1 MSNTL
6 YEIQVKIGA
15 DSSGLDSG
23 LKTAETKTKS
33 TIDKL
38 QGYIKKGFA
47 GLNNVVNT
55 GIKAATAA
63 VTAAGSALLTMGI
76 NYNRQIEDYTTNFAT
91 MLGSMEEGA
100 AKVNELKTL
109 AAETPFELTDLADAT
124 QTLLAFNV
132 SSSQST
138 TVLRQ
143 LGDISLGNAQKL
155 ETLTRA
161 YGKMSSSQKVTLE
174 DINMM
179 IDAGFNPLLIVAEE
193 TGESMSELYDRIS
206 SGEMAFSE
214 IESAIRQ
221 ATSAGGQFYK
231 GMENASKTLSGQW
244 STLTDNIR
252 ATMGLLATPINDAL
266 TGHILPAANEAVNE
280 IYEKL
285 QQIMG
290 ESAGTPAGVEQI
302 TTNAYDWMSRLVAS
316 WSDGLQESNDL
327 VASYISE
334 FQEDS
339 ENLRTALQER
349 KELYEES
356 GQDTSTIDGYL
367 TKLDEYDKE
376 LEELLQKRQNQ
387 MLTPEETARIEEIV
401 TLKNEIAD
409 FLNMEA
415 ANTSLQGIVTNLGD
429 IIGIKVAD
437 WINGFKDWLLWAMD
451 NGEQVRERCIA
462 IGLGLAAIKTAL
474 IGLAAIGTPYGT
486 IMLLVAAIA
495 ALAAVIADNWSEITT
510 GLNAIWEAAKDPPK
524 LRETLKEALV
534 IDTEELGAEAT
545 GREIADQIN
554 AGLEEG
560 GQGWVATV
568 NEGIMQV
575 LSVLATGE
583 TLDGT
588 SFDSAMLGLLDKAF
602 GTEWQAKWDEV
613 KANGQVTWEE
623 IGKSCSDT
631 WDETIRIWGGI
642 GQWFWNNF
650 NAPIGRAAV
659 DAWNGIMTGAS
670 TAWNGVQS
678 AWNTAE
684 SWFSGIWDD
693 IGRGAETLW
702 ANIGGWIDGA
712 IASIKNFL
720 GLNADA
726 EKAAS
731 GNFGGR
737 TGGSGGGSTGSGAD
751 GNRWSSSGGVGRS
764 YATGLDYVPYD
775 GFAAVLHEGE
785 AVLTKLEAQ
794 NWRRGG
800 TSTLISG
807 PSVSAADIANAVA
820 AAISGMRV
828 VMDGESV
835 GTIVAPYVSASQG
848 ESLRARR
855 NTL

>member
-63 VTAAGSALLTMGI
+63 ITAAGGALLTMGVS
-76 NYNRQIEDYTTNFAT
+76 YNRQIEDYTTNFAT

-100 AKVNELKTL
+100 TKVEELKTL

-132 SSSQST
+132 ASSEST
-138 TVLRQ
+138 TVLRR

-161 YGKMSSSQKVTLE
+161 YGKMSSSQKVSLE

-193 TGESMSELYDRIS
+193 TGETMTDLYDRIS

-252 ATMGLLATPINDAL
+252 ATMGLLATPISDAL
-266 TGHILPAANEAVNE
+266 TDHILPAANEAVNE

-290 ESAGTPAGVEQI
+290 KSAGTPAGVEQI
-302 TTNAYDWMSRLVAS
+302 TTNAYDWMSRLVAD
-316 WSDGLQESNDL
+316 WSDGLKESNEL

-339 ENLRTALQER
+339 ESLRTALQER
-349 KELYEES
+349 KELYEQS

-387 MLTPEETARIEEIV
+387 MLSEEEKARIAEIV

-429 IIGIKVAD
+429 LIGIKVAD
-437 WINGFKDWLLWAMD
+437 WIDGFKDWLIWALD
-451 NGEQVRERCIA
+451 NGEQVRERCAA
-462 IGLGLAAIKTAL
+462 IGIGIAAIKAAL
-474 IGLAAIGTPYGT
+474 TGLAAIGTPYGT
-486 IMLLVAAIA
+486 IMLLVSAIA
-495 ALAAVIADNWSEITT
+495 ALAAVVADNWSEITT
-510 GLNAIWEAAKDPPK
+510 GLNAIWEATKAPPK
-524 LRETLKEALV
+524 LREALKEALT

-560 GQGWVATV
+560 GRGWVATI
-568 NEGIMQV
+568 NEGVMQA
-575 LSVLATGE
+575 LSILSTGE

-588 SFDSAMLGLLDKAF
+588 SFDSAILGLLDRAF

-613 KANGQVTWEE
+613 KSKGQITWED
-623 IGKSCSDT
+623 IGNAFSGMWAYISGLA
-631 WDETIRIWGGI
+631 GGI
-642 GQWFWNNF
+642 PGWFLQNVTIPLGNYFNNF
-650 NAPIGRAAV
+650 DTNIQRDMNAAIEAIKGGFRNMV
-659 DAWNGIMTGAS
+659 D
-670 TAWNGVQS
+670 
-678 AWNTAE
+678 
-684 SWFSGIWDD
+684 
-693 IGRGAETLW
+693 
-702 ANIGGWIDGA
+702 NIGTWIDGL
-712 IASIKNFL
+712 INKVKELL
-720 GLNADA
+720 GLQEQAQQYNVED
-726 EKAAS
+726 
-731 GNFGGR
+731 R
-737 TGGSGGGSTGSGAD
+737 PTGMSESDYVNTLLGSG
-751 GNRWSSSGGVGRS
+751 VGLENINGRH
-764 YATGLDYVPYD
+764 ATGLPYVPFNDYR
-775 GFAAVLHEGE
+775 AILHEGE
-785 AVLTKLEAQ
+785 AVLTKSQARD
-794 NWRRGG
+794 WRESNRASK
-800 TSTLISG
+800 TPAISA
-807 PSVSAADIANAVA
+807 VDIANAVA
-820 AAISGMRV
+820 AAVSGMRV

>member
-1 MSNTL
+1 MANNL
-6 YEIQVKIGA
+6 YEISVKIGT
-15 DSSGLDSG
+15 DISELDSG
-23 LKTAETKTKS
+23 LKSAETKTRS

-38 QGYIKKGFA
+38 QGYVRKGFS
-47 GLNNVVNT
+47 GLNNIVNT
-55 GIKAATAA
+55 GIKAASAA
-63 VTAAGSALLTMGI
+63 VTAAGSALLTMGV

-100 AKVNELKTL
+100 AKVEELKTL

-132 SSSQST
+132 ASSEST

-316 WSDGLQESNDL
+316 WSDGLQESSEL

-367 TKLDEYDKE
+367 AKLDEYDKE
-376 LEELLQKRQNQ
+376 LEELLKKRQNQ

-409 FLNMEA
+409 FLNAEA

-429 IIGIKVAD
+429 LIGIKVAD
-437 WINGFKDWLLWAMD
+437 WINGFKDWLIWAMD
-451 NGEQVRERCIA
+451 NGEQVKERCVA
-462 IGLGLAAIKTAL
+462 IGLGLGAIKAAL
-474 IGLAAIGTPYGT
+474 IGFTAIGTPFGT

-495 ALAAVIADNWSEITT
+495 ALAAVIADNWSEITA

-524 LRETLKEALV
+524 LRETLKEALI

-588 SFDSAMLGLLDKAF
+588 SFDSAILGLLDKAF

-613 KANGQVTWEE
+613 KANGQITWEE
-623 IGKSCSDT
+623 I
-631 WDETIRIWGGI
+631 E
-642 GQWFWNNF
+642 N
-650 NAPIGRAAV
+650 AAV
-659 DAWNGIMTGAS
+659 DMWNGITESAS
-670 TAWNGVQS
+670 TAWSNVQI
-678 AWNTAE
+678 AWDTA
-684 SWFSGIWDD
+684 SGWFSGIWDD
-693 IGRGAETLW
+693 IGSGAETLW
-702 ANIGGWIDGA
+702 ANIKGWIDGA
-712 IASIKNFL
+712 IAGIKDFL

-751 GNRWSSSGGVGRS
+751 AGGNKWSSSGGVGR

-794 NWRRGG
+794 NWRRGS

-807 PSVSAADIANAVA
+807 PAISAADIANAVA
-820 AAISGMRV
+820 AAVSGMRV

-848 ESLRARR
+848 ESLRVRR

>member
-63 VTAAGSALLTMGI
+63 VTAAGSALLTMGV

-100 AKVNELKTL
+100 AKVEELKTL

-132 SSSQST
+132 ASSEST

-193 TGESMSELYDRIS
+193 TGETMADLYDRIS

-252 ATMGLLATPINDAL
+252 ATMGLLATPISDAL

-290 ESAGTPAGVEQI
+290 EGAGTPAGVEQI

-316 WSDGLQESNDL
+316 WSDGLKESNEL

-349 KELYEES
+349 KELYEQS
-356 GQDTSTIDGYL
+356 GQDTSTIDDYL

-376 LEELLQKRQNQ
+376 LEALLQKRQNQ

-429 IIGIKVAD
+429 VIGIKVAD
-437 WINGFKDWLLWAMD
+437 WINGFKDWLIWAMD
-451 NGEQVRERCIA
+451 NGEQVRERCVA

-524 LRETLKEALV
+524 LRETLKEALI

-575 LSVLATGE
+575 LSVLSTGE

-588 SFDSAMLGLLDKAF
+588 SFDSAILGMLDRAF
-602 GTEWQAKWDEV
+602 GTEWQAKWDEA

-623 IGKSCSDT
+623 IGNAFTTMWNDISGKA
-631 WDETIRIWGGI
+631 GGI
-642 GQWFWNNF
+642 PGWFLQNVTTPLGNAVNNF
-650 NAPIGRAAV
+650 GSNARTEFDNMITNIKTNFSSMV
-659 DAWNGIMTGAS
+659 S
-670 TAWNGVQS
+670 TV
-678 AWNTAE
+678 
-684 SWFSGIWDD
+684 
-693 IGRGAETLW
+693 
-702 ANIGGWIDGA
+702 GGWIDTLIGK
-712 IASIKNFL
+712 IRTFL
-720 GLNADA
+720 GLQSQAN
-726 EKAAS
+726 
-731 GNFGGR
+731 GNFGAGR
-737 TGGSGGGSTGSGAD
+737 AGGSGGGSTGSGAD
-751 GNRWSSSGGVGRS
+751 GNRWSSSGGVGR

-794 NWRRGG
+794 NWRRGSA
-800 TSTLISG
+800 STLTAG

-820 AAISGMRV
+820 AAVSGMRV

>member
-1 MSNTL
+1 MNLLEL
-6 YEIQVKIGA
+6 YVKIGA
-15 DSSGLDSG
+15 EISGLESG
-23 LKTAETKTKS
+23 LKSAEAKTKS
-33 TIDKL
+33 TAEKL
-38 QGYIKKGFA
+38 QGYLKKGFA
-47 GLNNVVNT
+47 GLNNMVNT
-55 GIKAATAA
+55 GIKAATTAI
-63 VTAAGSALLTMGI
+63 TAAGGALLTMGI
-76 NYNRQIEDYTTNFAT
+76 SYNRQIEDYTTNFAT

-100 AKVNELKTL
+100 AKVEELKTL

-132 SSSQST
+132 SSSKST
-138 TVLRQ
+138 TILRQ

-193 TGESMSELYDRIS
+193 TGESMTDLYDRIS

-349 KELYEES
+349 KELYEQS
-356 GQDTSTIDGYL
+356 GQDTSTIDDYL

-437 WINGFKDWLLWAMD
+437 WINGFKDWLIWAMD
-451 NGEQVRERCIA
+451 NGEQVKERCIA
-462 IGLGLAAIKTAL
+462 IGLGLGALKAAL
-474 IGLAAIGTPYGT
+474 IGLTAIGTPFGT

-495 ALAAVIADNWSEITT
+495 ALAAVIADNWVEITA

-524 LRETLKEALV
+524 LRETLKEALI

-588 SFDSAMLGLLDKAF
+588 SFDSAILGMLDRAF

-623 IGKSCSDT
+623 IGNAFTTMWNYISGKA
-631 WDETIRIWGGI
+631 GGI
-642 GQWFWNNF
+642 PGWFLQNVTTPLGNAVNNF
-650 NAPIGRAAV
+650 GSNARTEFDNMITNIKTNFSSMV
-659 DAWNGIMTGAS
+659 S
-670 TAWNGVQS
+670 T
-678 AWNTAE
+678 
-684 SWFSGIWDD
+684 
-693 IGRGAETLW
+693 
-702 ANIGGWIDGA
+702 IGGWIDTLIGK
-712 IASIKNFL
+712 IRTLL
-720 GLNADA
+720 GLQSQAKQQQYNVEDRPAGMSESDYV
-726 EKAAS
+726 
-731 GNFGGR
+731 N
-737 TGGSGGGSTGSGAD
+737 TLLGSGVD
-751 GNRWSSSGGVGRS
+751 LENINGRH
-764 YATGLDYVPYD
+764 ATGLEYVPWD
-775 GFAAVLHEGE
+775 GYRAILHKGE
-785 AVLTKLEAQ
+785 SVLTRAQAQ
-794 NWRRGG
+794 NWREGNRVG
-800 TSTLISG
+800 SAPAI
-807 PSVSAADIANAVA
+807 SAADIANAVA

>member
-63 VTAAGSALLTMGI
+63 VTAAGGALLTMGI
-76 NYNRQIEDYTTNFAT
+76 SYNRQIEDYTTNFAT
-91 MLGSMEEGA
+91 MLGGMEEGA

-132 SSSQST
+132 ASSEST

-193 TGESMSELYDRIS
+193 TGESMTDLYDRIS

-302 TTNAYDWMSRLVAS
+302 TTNAYDWMSRLVAD
-316 WSDGLQESNDL
+316 WSDGLKESNEL

-376 LEELLQKRQNQ
+376 LEALLQKRQNQ

-437 WINGFKDWLLWAMD
+437 WINGFKDWLIWAMD

-495 ALAAVIADNWSEITT
+495 ALAAVIADNWSEITA

-524 LRETLKEALV
+524 LRETLKEALI

-560 GQGWVATV
+560 GQGWVATI

-575 LSVLATGE
+575 LSVLSTGE

-588 SFDSAMLGLLDKAF
+588 SFDSAILGMLDRAF

-623 IGKSCSDT
+623 IGNAFTTMWNYISGKA
-631 WDETIRIWGGI
+631 GGI
-642 GQWFWNNF
+642 PGWFLQNVTTPLGNAVNNF
-650 NAPIGRAAV
+650 GSNARTEFDNMITNIKTNFSSMV
-659 DAWNGIMTGAS
+659 
-670 TAWNGVQS
+670 
-678 AWNTAE
+678 NT
-684 SWFSGIWDD
+684 
-693 IGRGAETLW
+693 
-702 ANIGGWIDGA
+702 IGGWIGTL
-712 IASIKNFL
+712 IGKIRTLL
-720 GLNADA
+720 GLQSQAKQQQYDTDKDRPADMS
-726 EKAAS
+726 EQEYVNMLL
-731 GNFGGR
+731 GM
-737 TGGSGGGSTGSGAD
+737 
-751 GNRWSSSGGVGRS
+751 GVS
-764 YATGLDYVPYD
+764 PENIHTNSHATGLEYVPWD
-775 GFAAVLHEGE
+775 GYRAILHKGE
-785 AVLTKLEAQ
+785 SVLTRAQAQ
-794 NWRRGG
+794 NWREGNRVG
-800 TSTLISG
+800 SAPAI
-807 PSVSAADIANAVA
+807 SAADIANAVA
-820 AAISGMRV
+820 AAVSGMRV

>member
-6 YEIQVKIGA
+6 YEMQVKIGA

-38 QGYIKKGFA
+38 QGYVKKGFA

-193 TGESMSELYDRIS
+193 TGESMTDLYDRIS

-252 ATMGLLATPINDAL
+252 ATMGLLTTPINDAL

-316 WSDGLQESNDL
+316 WSDGLKESNDL

-367 TKLDEYDKE
+367 TKLEEYDKE

-437 WINGFKDWLLWAMD
+437 WINGIKDWLIWAMD

-474 IGLAAIGTPYGT
+474 TGLAAIGTPFGT

-495 ALAAVIADNWSEITT
+495 ALAAVIADNWVEITT

-524 LRETLKEALV
+524 LRETLKEALI

-588 SFDSAMLGLLDKAF
+588 SFDSAILGMLDRAF

-613 KANGQVTWEE
+613 KANGQVTWED
-623 IGKSCSDT
+623 IGNAFTTMWNHISGKA
-631 WDETIRIWGGI
+631 GGI
-642 GQWFWNNF
+642 PGWFLQNVTTPLGNAVNNF
-650 NAPIGRAAV
+650 GSNARTEFDNMIANIKTNFSSMV
-659 DAWNGIMTGAS
+659 
-670 TAWNGVQS
+670 
-678 AWNTAE
+678 NT
-684 SWFSGIWDD
+684 
-693 IGRGAETLW
+693 
-702 ANIGGWIDGA
+702 IGGWIDTLIGK
-712 IASIKNFL
+712 IRTLL
-720 GLNADA
+720 GLQSQAKQQQYDTDKDRPADMS
-726 EKAAS
+726 EQEYVNMLL
-731 GNFGGR
+731 GM
-737 TGGSGGGSTGSGAD
+737 
-751 GNRWSSSGGVGRS
+751 GVS
-764 YATGLDYVPYD
+764 PENIHTNSHATGLEYVPWD
-775 GFAAVLHEGE
+775 GYRAILHKGE
-785 AVLTKLEAQ
+785 SVLTRAQAQ
-794 NWRRGG
+794 NWREGNRVG
-800 TSTLISG
+800 SAPAI
-807 PSVSAADIANAVA
+807 SAADIANAVA
-820 AAISGMRV
+820 AAVSGMRV

>member
-63 VTAAGSALLTMGI
+63 VTAAGSALLTMGV

-100 AKVNELKTL
+100 AKVEELKTL

-132 SSSQST
+132 ASSEST

-302 TTNAYDWMSRLVAS
+302 TTNAYDWMSRLVAD
-316 WSDGLQESNDL
+316 WSDGLKESNEL

-376 LEELLQKRQNQ
+376 LEELLKKRQNQ

-429 IIGIKVAD
+429 LIGIKVAD
-437 WINGFKDWLLWAMD
+437 WINGFKDWLLWALD

-524 LRETLKEALV
+524 LRETLKEALI

-588 SFDSAMLGLLDKAF
+588 SFDSAILGLLDKAF

-613 KANGQVTWEE
+613 KSKGQITWEE
-623 IGKSCSDT
+623 I
-631 WDETIRIWGGI
+631 E
-642 GQWFWNNF
+642 N
-650 NAPIGRAAV
+650 AAV
-659 DAWNGIMTGAS
+659 DAWNGITAGAS
-670 TAWNGVQS
+670 TAWSDVQI
-678 AWNTAE
+678 AWDTA
-684 SWFSGIWDD
+684 SGWFSGIWDD

-702 ANIGGWIDGA
+702 ANIKGWIDGA
-712 IASIKNFL
+712 IAGIKDFL

-751 GNRWSSSGGVGRS
+751 AGGNKWSSSGGVGR

-800 TSTLISG
+800 TSTLVSG
-807 PSVSAADIANAVA
+807 PAISAADIANAVA
-820 AAISGMRV
+820 AAVSGMRV

>member
-63 VTAAGSALLTMGI
+63 VTAAGGALLTMGI
-76 NYNRQIEDYTTNFAT
+76 SYNRQIEDYTTNFAT
-91 MLGSMEEGA
+91 MLGSMEEGV

-132 SSSQST
+132 SSSKST
-138 TVLRQ
+138 TILRQ

-193 TGESMSELYDRIS
+193 TGESMTDLYDRIS

-349 KELYEES
+349 KELYEQS

-376 LEELLQKRQNQ
+376 LEELLKKRQNQ

-437 WINGFKDWLLWAMD
+437 WINGFKDWLIWAMD
-451 NGEQVRERCIA
+451 NGEQVKERCIA

-474 IGLAAIGTPYGT
+474 IGLAAIGTPFGT

-495 ALAAVIADNWSEITT
+495 ALAAVIADNWSEITA

-524 LRETLKEALV
+524 LRETLKEALI

-554 AGLEEG
+554 AGLEAG

-575 LSVLATGE
+575 LSVLATGK

-623 IGKSCSDT
+623 IGKACSDT
-631 WDETIRIWGGI
+631 W
-642 GQWFWNNF
+642 
-650 NAPIGRAAV
+650 
-659 DAWNGIMTGAS
+659 NGIVTGAS
-670 TAWNGVQS
+670 TAWSDVQG
-678 AWNTAE
+678 AWSTA
-684 SWFSGIWDD
+684 SGWFSGIWDD
-693 IGRGAETLW
+693 IGSGAETLW
-702 ANIGGWIDGA
+702 ADIQGWIDGA
-712 IASIKNFL
+712 IAGIKNFL

-737 TGGSGGGSTGSGAD
+737 TGGSGAGSTGSGAD
-751 GNRWSSSGGVGRS
+751 GNRWSSSGGVGRAHA

-794 NWRRGG
+794 NWRRGS

>member
-1 MSNTL
+1 MANNL
-6 YEIQVKIGA
+6 YEISVKIGT
-15 DSSGLDSG
+15 DISELDSG
-23 LKTAETKTKS
+23 LKSAETKTRS

-38 QGYIKKGFA
+38 QGYVRKGFS
-47 GLNNVVNT
+47 GLNNIVNT
-55 GIKAATAA
+55 GIKAASAA
-63 VTAAGSALLTMGI
+63 VTAAGSALLTMGV

-100 AKVNELKTL
+100 AKVEELKTL

-132 SSSQST
+132 ASSEST

-193 TGESMSELYDRIS
+193 TGETMSELYDRIS

-316 WSDGLQESNDL
+316 WSDGLQESSEL

-367 TKLDEYDKE
+367 AKLDEYDKE
-376 LEELLQKRQNQ
+376 LEELLKKRQNQ

-429 IIGIKVAD
+429 LIGIKVAD
-437 WINGFKDWLLWAMD
+437 WINGFKDWLLWALD

-495 ALAAVIADNWSEITT
+495 ALAAVVADNWSEITT

-524 LRETLKEALV
+524 LRETLKEALI

-588 SFDSAMLGLLDKAF
+588 SFDSAILGLLDKAF

-613 KANGQVTWEE
+613 KANGQITWEE
-623 IGKSCSDT
+623 IGNAFSGMWAHISGLA
-631 WDETIRIWGGI
+631 GGI
-642 GQWFWNNF
+642 PGWFLQNVTTPLGNTLNGLGGTIKTEFDNMITNIKTNF
-650 NAPIGRAAV
+650 SSMV
-659 DAWNGIMTGAS
+659 S
-670 TAWNGVQS
+670 TV
-678 AWNTAE
+678 
-684 SWFSGIWDD
+684 
-693 IGRGAETLW
+693 
-702 ANIGGWIDGA
+702 GGWVDTLIGK
-712 IASIKNFL
+712 IRTLL
-720 GLNADA
+720 GLQSQAKQQQYNTGDRPADMN
-726 EKAAS
+726 EQEYVNMLL
-731 GNFGGR
+731 GM
-737 TGGSGGGSTGSGAD
+737 
-751 GNRWSSSGGVGRS
+751 GVNPDNIHTNS
-764 YATGLDYVPYD
+764 HATGLEYVPWD
-775 GFAAVLHEGE
+775 GYRAILHKGE
-785 AVLTKLEAQ
+785 SVLTRAQAQ
-794 NWRRGG
+794 NWREGNRIG
-800 TSTLISG
+800 SA
-807 PSVSAADIANAVA
+807 PAVSAADIANAVA
-820 AAISGMRV
+820 AAVSGMRV

>member
-1 MSNTL
+1 MANNL
-6 YEIQVKIGA
+6 YEISVKIGT
-15 DSSGLDSG
+15 DISELDSG
-23 LKTAETKTKS
+23 LKSAETKTRS

-38 QGYIKKGFA
+38 QGYVRKGFS
-47 GLNNVVNT
+47 GLNNIVNT
-55 GIKAATAA
+55 GIKAASAA
-63 VTAAGSALLTMGI
+63 VTAAGSALLTMGV

-100 AKVNELKTL
+100 AKVEELKTL

-132 SSSQST
+132 ASSEST

-316 WSDGLQESNDL
+316 WSDGLQESSEL

-367 TKLDEYDKE
+367 AKLDEYDKE
-376 LEELLQKRQNQ
+376 LEELLKKRQNQ

-409 FLNMEA
+409 FLNAEA

-429 IIGIKVAD
+429 LIGIKVAD
-437 WINGFKDWLLWAMD
+437 WINGFKDWLIWAMD
-451 NGEQVRERCIA
+451 NGEQVKERCVA
-462 IGLGLAAIKTAL
+462 IGLGLGAIKAAL
-474 IGLAAIGTPYGT
+474 IGFTAIGTPFGT

-495 ALAAVIADNWSEITT
+495 ALAAVIADNWSEITA

-524 LRETLKEALV
+524 LRETLKEALI

-554 AGLEEG
+554 AGLEVG

-588 SFDSAMLGLLDKAF
+588 SFDSAILGLLDKAF

-613 KANGQVTWEE
+613 KANGQITWEE
-623 IGKSCSDT
+623 I
-631 WDETIRIWGGI
+631 E
-642 GQWFWNNF
+642 N
-650 NAPIGRAAV
+650 AAV
-659 DAWNGIMTGAS
+659 DMWNGITESAS
-670 TAWNGVQS
+670 TAWSNVQI
-678 AWNTAE
+678 AWDTA
-684 SWFSGIWDD
+684 SGWFSGIWDD
-693 IGRGAETLW
+693 IGSGAETLW
-702 ANIGGWIDGA
+702 ANIKGWIDGA
-712 IASIKNFL
+712 IAGIKDFL

-751 GNRWSSSGGVGRS
+751 AGGNKWSSSGGVGR

-794 NWRRGG
+794 NWRRGS

-807 PSVSAADIANAVA
+807 PAISAADIANAVA
-820 AAISGMRV
+820 AAVSGMRV

-848 ESLRARR
+848 ESLRVRR

>member
-132 SSSQST
+132 ASSEST

-437 WINGFKDWLLWAMD
+437 WINGFKDWLLWALD
-451 NGEQVRERCIA
+451 NGDEVREKCIA
-462 IGLGLAAIKTAL
+462 IGLGLAAVKTAIKGL
-474 IGLAAIGTPYGT
+474 SLLGTPAGTFALVASGVIALGAAIYDNKDEIYEFLDKYASKIEKLLAPNSSVSDTFFKTKDDLMSIIEEETGKSGLDIGL
-486 IMLLVAAIA
+486 
-495 ALAAVIADNWSEITT
+495 
-510 GLNAIWEAAKDPPK
+510 EAM
-524 LRETLKEALV
+524 
-534 IDTEELGAEAT
+534 AE
-545 GREIADQIN
+545 N
-554 AGLEEG
+554 AGG
-560 GQGWVATV
+560 
-568 NEGIMQV
+568 
-575 LSVLATGE
+575 
-583 TLDGT
+583 
-588 SFDSAMLGLLDKAF
+588 AF
-602 GTEWQAKWDEV
+602 ESIVEFAQ
-613 KANGQVTWEE
+613 N
-623 IGKSCSDT
+623 T
-631 WDETIRIWGGI
+631 WDETTRIWGGI
-642 GQWFWNNF
+642 GQWFWDNF
-650 NAPIGRAAV
+650 NAPIGEAAV
-659 DAWNGIMTGAS
+659 DAWNKISNAFSNAGTWFNTNVTTPIMDWFNSAWENVKSGAS
-670 TAWNGVQS
+670 TAWSNVQS
-678 AWNTAE
+678 AWSAA
-684 SWFSGIWDD
+684 SGWFSGVWNSIS
-693 IGRGAETLW
+693 IGAQTLW
-702 ANIGGWIDGA
+702 NNITGWVNGA
-712 IASIKNFL
+712 ITKIREFL
-720 GLNADA
+720 GLQEQAQQYNVEDRPAGMSESDYV
-726 EKAAS
+726 
-731 GNFGGR
+731 N
-737 TGGSGGGSTGSGAD
+737 TLLGSGVKPENIHGMH
-751 GNRWSSSGGVGRS
+751 
-764 YATGLDYVPYD
+764 ATGLEYVPWD
-775 GFAAVLHEGE
+775 GYRAILHKGE
-785 AVLTKLEAQ
+785 SVLTRAQ
-794 NWRRGG
+794 AQDWREGNRVG
-800 TSTLISG
+800 STPAI
-807 PSVSAADIANAVA
+807 SAADIANAVA

>member
-38 QGYIKKGFA
+38 QGYVKKGFA

-63 VTAAGSALLTMGI
+63 VTAAGGALLTMGI
-76 NYNRQIEDYTTNFAT
+76 SYNRQIEDYTTNFST

-132 SSSQST
+132 ASSKST

-193 TGESMSELYDRIS
+193 TGESMTDLYDRIS

-302 TTNAYDWMSRLVAS
+302 TTNAYDWMSRLVAD
-316 WSDGLQESNDL
+316 WSDGLKESNEL

-409 FLNMEA
+409 FLNAEA

-429 IIGIKVAD
+429 LIGIKVAD
-437 WINGFKDWLLWAMD
+437 WINGFKDWLIWAMD

-495 ALAAVIADNWSEITT
+495 ALAAVIADNWSEITA

-524 LRETLKEALV
+524 LRETLKEALI

-623 IGKSCSDT
+623 IGKTCSDT
-631 WDETIRIWGGI
+631 WNDI
-642 GQWFWNNF
+642 
-650 NAPIGRAAV
+650 V
-659 DAWNGIMTGAS
+659 TGAS
-670 TAWNGVQS
+670 TAWSNVQG
-678 AWNTAE
+678 AWSTA
-684 SWFSGIWDD
+684 SGWFSGIWDD
-693 IGRGAETLW
+693 IGSGAETLW
-702 ANIGGWIDGA
+702 ANIQGWIDGA
-712 IASIKNFL
+712 IAGIKNFL

-737 TGGSGGGSTGSGAD
+737 TGGSGAGSTGSGAD
-751 GNRWSSSGGVGRS
+751 GNRWSSSGGVGRTHA

-820 AAISGMRV
+820 AAVSGMRV

>member
-63 VTAAGSALLTMGI
+63 VTAAGGALLTMGI
-76 NYNRQIEDYTTNFAT
+76 SYNRQIEDYTTNFST

-132 SSSQST
+132 ASSEST
-138 TVLRQ
+138 TVLRR

-193 TGESMSELYDRIS
+193 TGESMTDLYDRIS

-316 WSDGLQESNDL
+316 WSDGLKESNDL

-437 WINGFKDWLLWAMD
+437 WINGFKDWLIWAMD

-474 IGLAAIGTPYGT
+474 TGLAAIGTPFGT

-495 ALAAVIADNWSEITT
+495 ALAAVIADNWVEITT

-524 LRETLKEALV
+524 LRETLKEALI

-560 GQGWVATV
+560 GQGWVATI

-588 SFDSAMLGLLDKAF
+588 SFDSAILGMLDRAF

-613 KANGQVTWEE
+613 KANGQVTWED
-623 IGKSCSDT
+623 IGNAFITMWNYVSGKA
-631 WDETIRIWGGI
+631 GGI
-642 GQWFWNNF
+642 PGWFLQNVTTPLGNAVNNF
-650 NAPIGRAAV
+650 GSNARTEFDNMITNIKTNFSSMV
-659 DAWNGIMTGAS
+659 
-670 TAWNGVQS
+670 
-678 AWNTAE
+678 NTV
-684 SWFSGIWDD
+684 
-693 IGRGAETLW
+693 
-702 ANIGGWIDGA
+702 GGWIDTLIGK
-712 IASIKNFL
+712 IRTLL
-720 GLNADA
+720 GLQSQAKQQQYNVEDRPAGMSESDYV
-726 EKAAS
+726 
-731 GNFGGR
+731 N
-737 TGGSGGGSTGSGAD
+737 TLLGSG
-751 GNRWSSSGGVGRS
+751 VGLENINGRH
-764 YATGLDYVPYD
+764 ATGLSYVPWD
-775 GFAAVLHEGE
+775 GYRAILHKGE
-785 AVLTKLEAQ
+785 SVLTRAQAQ
-794 NWRRGG
+794 NWREGNRVG
-800 TSTLISG
+800 SAPAI
-807 PSVSAADIANAVA
+807 SAADIANAVA
-820 AAISGMRV
+820 AAVSGMRV

>member
-1 MSNTL
+1 MNLLEL
-6 YEIQVKIGA
+6 YVKIGA
-15 DSSGLDSG
+15 EISGLESG
-23 LKTAETKTKS
+23 LKSAEAKTKS
-33 TIDKL
+33 TAEKL
-38 QGYIKKGFA
+38 QGYLKKGFA
-47 GLNNVVNT
+47 GLNNMVNT
-55 GIKAATAA
+55 GIKAATTAI
-63 VTAAGSALLTMGI
+63 TAAGGALLTMGI
-76 NYNRQIEDYTTNFAT
+76 SYNRQIEDYTTNFAT

-100 AKVNELKTL
+100 AKVEELKTL

-132 SSSQST
+132 SSSKST
-138 TVLRQ
+138 TILRQ

-290 ESAGTPAGVEQI
+290 EGAGTPAGVEQI

-316 WSDGLQESNDL
+316 WSDGLQESSEL

-367 TKLDEYDKE
+367 TKLGEYDKE

-437 WINGFKDWLLWAMD
+437 WINGFKDWLIWAMD
-451 NGEQVRERCIA
+451 NGDELREKCIA
-462 IGLGLAAIKTAL
+462 IGLGLTAIKTAIKGL
-474 IGLAAIGTPYGT
+474 SLLGTPAGTIALVASGVIALGTAIWTHRDAIYEFLDEYASKVERLLAPNNSLADTFYQTKDDLMSIIEEETGKSGLDIGLEA
-486 IMLLVAAIA
+486 M
-495 ALAAVIADNWSEITT
+495 SESA
-510 GLNAIWEAAKDPPK
+510 G
-524 LRETLKEALV
+524 
-534 IDTEELGAEAT
+534 GAF
-545 GREIADQIN
+545 
-554 AGLEEG
+554 
-560 GQGWVATV
+560 
-568 NEGIMQV
+568 EGIIEFAQN
-575 LSVLATGE
+575 A
-583 TLDGT
+583 
-588 SFDSAMLGLLDKAF
+588 
-602 GTEWQAKWDEV
+602 
-613 KANGQVTWEE
+613 
-623 IGKSCSDT
+623 

-642 GQWFWNNF
+642 GQWFWDNV
-650 NAPIGRAAV
+650 NAPIGEAAV
-659 DAWNGIMTGAS
+659 DAWNGITSGAS

-678 AWNTAE
+678 AWSAAG
-684 SWFSGIWDD
+684 SWFSGIWDS

-702 ANIGGWIDGA
+702 ANIQGWIDGA
-712 IASIKNFL
+712 IAGIKNFL

-737 TGGSGGGSTGSGAD
+737 TGGSGAGSTGSGAD
-751 GNRWSSSGGVGRS
+751 GNRWSSSGGVGRTHA

-800 TSTLISG
+800 ASTLISG

>member
-38 QGYIKKGFA
+38 QGYLKKGFA

-63 VTAAGSALLTMGI
+63 LTAAGGALLTMGI
-76 NYNRQIEDYTTNFAT
+76 SYNRQIEDYTTNFST

-100 AKVNELKTL
+100 AKVEELKTL

-132 SSSQST
+132 ASSEST

-193 TGESMSELYDRIS
+193 TGESMTDLYDRIS

-316 WSDGLQESNDL
+316 WSDGLKESNDL

-349 KELYEES
+349 KELYEQS

-376 LEELLQKRQNQ
+376 LEALLQKRQNQ

-437 WINGFKDWLLWAMD
+437 WINGFKDWLIWAMD
-451 NGEQVRERCIA
+451 NGEQVKERCIA
-462 IGLGLAAIKTAL
+462 IGLGIGALKAAFT
-474 IGLAAIGTPYGT
+474 GLAAIGTPFGT
-486 IMLLVAAIA
+486 IMLVVSAIS
-495 ALAAVIADNWSEITT
+495 ALAAVIADNWSEIVE
-510 GLNAIWEAAKDPPK
+510 GLNQIRETIAEKVSEAFDTVKEAA
-524 LRETLKEALV
+524 
-534 IDTEELGAEAT
+534 
-545 GREIADQIN
+545 QN
-554 AGLEEG
+554 A
-560 GQGWVATV
+560 
-568 NEGIMQV
+568 
-575 LSVLATGE
+575 
-583 TLDGT
+583 
-588 SFDSAMLGLLDKAF
+588 
-602 GTEWQAKWDEV
+602 WDEV
-613 KANGQVTWEE
+613 T
-623 IGKSCSDT
+623 
-631 WDETIRIWGGI
+631 RIFGEI
-642 GQWFWNNF
+642 GQWFWDNF
-650 NAPIGRAAV
+650 NAPIGEAAV
-659 DAWNGIMTGAS
+659 DAWNKISNAFSNAGTWFNTNVTTPIMNWFKSAWEDIKSGAS
-670 TAWNGVQS
+670 TAWSNVQS
-678 AWNTAE
+678 AWSSA
-684 SWFSGIWDD
+684 SGWFSGVWSSIASGAQRVWDS
-693 IGRGAETLW
+693 IVSW
-702 ANIGGWIDGA
+702 ANNA
-712 IASIKNFL
+712 ISKIKEFL
-720 GLNADA
+720 GLQKQAQQYSVEDRPAGMSESDYVN
-726 EKAAS
+726 
-731 GNFGGR
+731 
-737 TGGSGGGSTGSGAD
+737 TLLGSGVD
-751 GNRWSSSGGVGRS
+751 LEDINGRH
-764 YATGLDYVPYD
+764 ATGLSYVPWD
-775 GFAAVLHEGE
+775 GYRAILHKGE
-785 AVLTKLEAQ
+785 SVLTRAQAQ
-794 NWRRGG
+794 NWREGNRVS
-800 TSTLISG
+800 STPAI
-807 PSVSAADIANAVA
+807 SAADIANAVA

>member
-63 VTAAGSALLTMGI
+63 VTAAGGALLTMGI
-76 NYNRQIEDYTTNFAT
+76 SYNRQIEDYTTNFAT

-100 AKVNELKTL
+100 AKVEELKTL

-132 SSSQST
+132 ASSEST

-316 WSDGLQESNDL
+316 WSDGLQESNEL

-437 WINGFKDWLLWAMD
+437 WIDGFKDWLLWALD

-495 ALAAVIADNWSEITT
+495 ALAAVIADNWSEITA

-524 LRETLKEALV
+524 LRETLKEALI

-613 KANGQVTWEE
+613 KANGQITWEE
-623 IGKSCSDT
+623 IGKACSDT
-631 WDETIRIWGGI
+631 WDDI
-642 GQWFWNNF
+642 
-650 NAPIGRAAV
+650 V
-659 DAWNGIMTGAS
+659 TGAS

-678 AWNTAE
+678 AWNAAE
-684 SWFSGIWDD
+684 GWFAGIWDD
-693 IGRGAETLW
+693 IGSGAETLW
-702 ANIGGWIDGA
+702 ANIQGWIDGA
-712 IASIKNFL
+712 IEGIKNFL

-737 TGGSGGGSTGSGAD
+737 TGGSGGGATGSGAD
-751 GNRWSSSGGVGRS
+751 GNRWSSSGGVGRTHA

-794 NWRRGG
+794 NWRRGSA
-800 TSTLISG
+800 STLISR

-835 GTIVAPYVSASQG
+835 GTIIAPYVSASQG